1 MRGSEAAIIVNDK
14 AARAEPVDARRRL
27 LRERVGLN
35 ESRAPKRSGA
45 DGPGGR

>member
-27 LRERVGLN
+27 RERVGLN